1 MNSNGLKIGAAY
13 ALICLLWGSTWLVI
27 KISLTALT
35 PVFSAGIRFLFA
47 SLFIYLFMRIMKV
60 KLQTDKKSV
69 LLYLFM
75 AYFSFVIPFGLVYW
89 AEQFIESGLTSVLFA
104 VMPFMVI
111 LISRFALPG
120 EKIGPFKFF
129 GVVLGFGGII
139 IIFSKGISFNL
150 SNDFW
155 GMLAVFVSATIQ
167 GGVSVVL
174 KKHGGNLNPLSMNF
188 VPVLLAGITMVPL
201 ALIFEDSSYLRFNWT
216 STWTILYLAF
226 FGTLMTFTTFYWLL
240 KRVDVVILSL
250 STFITPIVAVFLG
263 FIVLNERL
271 TEQHLIGSS
280 LVLIGILFANF
291 RSLLKYL
298 HRKKKFA

>member
-1 MNSNGLKIGAAY
+1 MNSNALKIGGAY

-35 PVFSAGIRFLFA
+35 PVFSAGIRFLIA
-47 SLFIYLFMRIMKV
+47 SIFIYFFMRIMKV

-111 LISRFALPG
+111 IISRFALPG
-120 EKIGPFKFF
+120 EKIGPFKFL
-129 GVVLGFGGII
+129 GVVLGFTGIV

-155 GMLAVFVSATIQ
+155 GMLAVFISATIQ

-174 KKHGGNLNPLSMNF
+174 KKHGGNLNALSMNF
-188 VPVLLAGITMVPL
+188 VPVLLAGITMVLFAL
-201 ALIFEDSSYLRFNWT
+201 AFENTSYLQLNWT
-216 STWTILYLAF
+216 AAWTVIYLAF

-280 LVLIGILFANF
+280 FVLIGILFANF